1 MSSTAADT
9 QADPVLS
16 SSRAALVSLGE
27 LSKLRPED
35 TNVVT
40 WTSTLTGLNARLEA
54 LHATAMTL
62 NGDKG
67 RSQAAVSD
75 FASSAHSLYLDVD
88 ALGHAMLQDLKGR
101 AGVDTQ
107 AEFNAKTKTDDE
119 SKLWEI
125 VEHLWPVRE
134 RLEALSKKWRKNR
147 GSTKSSRSDEGTR
160 SSKKTEG
167 EGVDA
172 PSAVTSA
179 EKISRQGKSAE
190 SGAPAPTRK
199 KLEQPETAASDTA
212 TSDSV
217 KTSTVAGS
225 RKAADV
231 TLASDPASSGAA
243 GTDAAS
249 TAAPSPVAGNLMRS
263 SARPT

>member
-1 MSSTAADT
+1 MGSARVAPATSPYSPSSPNHRLTPPPHLTTSSRHGTRHTYPQTIQYLCALSSTAADT

-27 LSKLRPED
+27 LFKLRPED

-88 ALGHAMLQDLKGR
+88 ALGQAMLQDLKGR

-107 AEFNAKTKTDDE
+107 AEFEGKTKTEDE
-119 SKLWEI
+119 SKLGEV
-125 VEHLWPVRE
+125 VERLWPVRQK
-134 RLEALSKKWRKNR
+134 LEACRCISGNEQRRDGFCCAGR
-147 GSTKSSRSDEGTR
+147 GG
-160 SSKKTEG
+160 G
-167 EGVDA
+167 G
-172 PSAVTSA
+172 
-179 EKISRQGKSAE
+179 
-190 SGAPAPTRK
+190 
-199 KLEQPETAASDTA
+199 L
-212 TSDSV
+212 
-217 KTSTVAGS
+217 
-225 RKAADV
+225 
-231 TLASDPASSGAA
+231 
-243 GTDAAS
+243 
-249 TAAPSPVAGNLMRS
+249 S
-263 SARPT
+263 SAGAGPGQEQAV